1 MFTFKWNMLMPGWV
15 LYVVRSIT
23 LCTSEAC
30 KRFELE
36 LVQYNKRGFGR
47 KRILVSSL
55 ADEIED
61 SFFIGKISSKKLSD
75 GQSQELEDLPLDI
88 LANLI
93 VPGVLL
99 QALIAKQSQV
109 AYSTPRKTSVFHH
122 DLNKQ
127 FGLGVVNVDEIKAQR
142 APVQTRYRIFA
153 DKPQQG
159 RFWSLCCS
167 VQLNQ
172 AIINSV
178 SSTSLTE
185 GKGF

>member
-23 LCTSEAC
+23 LCTSEAYLG
-30 KRFELE
+30 FELE

-88 LANLI
+88 LI
-93 VPGVLL
+93 ICGVEHEA
-99 QALIAKQSQV
+99 ALIAKQSQV
-109 AYSTPRKTSVFHH
+109 AYSTPRKTSVFYH